1 MRKDTALGGI
11 QLDLIN
17 QDQPVYLTR
26 LVAEDSPRQAYYQV
40 SVFRMPGVGF
50 VIRKESG
57 ADASKPNIESW
68 FRHNLQQ
75 AREKQA
81 QLINAKLKKRKGRI
95 YTMVKTEG
103 EDL

>member
-1 MRKDTALGGI
+1 MN
-11 QLDLIN
+11 LIN

-40 SVFRMPGVGF
+40 SIFRMSEVGF

-57 ADASKPNIESW
+57 ADASKPNIECW
-68 FRHNLQQ
+68 FRHSLRQ

-95 YTMVKTEG
+95 YKMVKAEG